1 MGSALK
7 SQRVANQ
14 CARQGEHQWRHRAV
28 AVERRERCWGAP
40 QCRRAR
46 QAAQAECGRSV
57 RAVQRRNSRRA
68 RAAVGRR
75 GPNLSSECA
84 VSSPPLRCCAS
95 DTAMTQTVSPPWL
108 QLVLF
113 FYFFKSVALLFSLSF
128 HSAVLLYVRCHWLGR
143 PRRVTSRGSFYLCDG
158 KMIERDCGTCMCVSC
173 ERADGWS
180 GGYRFSHVRAP
191 APFVPRPTL
200 CFTLLA
206 RLSVPTDFFDNDST
220 IKLARW
226 KKRDIFVVFLCKIL
240 EKLTSKYQF
249 LRLETDSL
257 EKTN

>member
-1 MGSALK
+1 MRINARAKGSSPVTSPRGGGLASRALL
-7 SQRVANQ
+7 
-14 CARQGEHQWRHRAV
+14 
-28 AVERRERCWGAP
+28 
-40 QCRRAR
+40 RRAAVLQSEAGSPGQVWPLR
-46 QAAQAECGRSV
+46 V
-57 RAVQRRNSRRA
+57 RAVQRRNSRHA

-75 GPNLSSECA
+75 GPNFSSECA
-84 VSSPPLRCCAS
+84 AGSPPLRCCAS

-113 FYFFKSVALLFSLSF
+113 YFFKSVALWFSLSF

-200 CFTLLA
+200 CFTFLA
-206 RLSVPTDFFDNDST
+206 RLSVPTDFFEIIT
-220 IKLARW
+220 AW
-226 KKRDIFVVFLCKIL
+226 
-240 EKLTSKYQF
+240 
-249 LRLETDSL
+249 
-257 EKTN
+257 